1 MSGLSQAGPM
11 GTLKSVIAGSSGNS
25 ASNTY
30 AQLVRDQW
38 ADYKNTFAPYE
49 QQLIDLST
57 GNADNLQ
64 SEQRATNAVNNGFAT
79 SLGTLSRDRQRLG
92 LNVGADQVADESRL
106 ASTQKTG
113 SLVSA
118 VNQARLHAQDRDTA
132 VLTGGLSSLKTGV
145 QR

>member
-1 MSGLSQAGPM
+1 MNLSQVGGPS
-11 GTLKSVIAGSSGNS
+11 GVLKSVLAGASNS

-64 SEQRATNAVNNGFAT
+64 SEQRATSAVNSAFDT
-79 SLGTLSRDRQRLG
+79 SMGTLARDRSRLG
-92 LNVGADQVADESRL
+92 LSVGADQVTDESRL

-118 VNQARLHAQDRDTA
+118 VNQARLHAKDRDTA